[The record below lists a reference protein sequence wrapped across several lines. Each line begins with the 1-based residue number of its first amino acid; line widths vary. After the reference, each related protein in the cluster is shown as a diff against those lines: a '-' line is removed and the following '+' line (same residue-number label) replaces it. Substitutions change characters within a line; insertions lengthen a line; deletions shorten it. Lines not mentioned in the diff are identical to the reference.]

1 MSNQHQSD
9 FFVGS
14 ERELSFRVRRFLY
27 NRLTFIFAVAFL
39 LAALLPAFSDKG
51 IPSFSGKNTICV
63 EGILLRGA
71 EPILLVPRK
80 GIIPP
85 EIPPYSIIFPVTS
98 CREGLRLDVP
108 NSEANMA
115 YVRVTGY
122 PVFNRMHAL
131 LNVTDME
138 TVPPLSV
145 RTDLPE
151 VPAFEDRYVY
161 GTVSL
166 DGEIVSAACFAGM
179 NPGFG
184 KAQRASTIRSL
195 DSRIPPLLLI
205 RANNGDF
212 ISLWIVGEEGT
223 PIGTEIS
230 EWAGRPVTIKGE
242 ASMWMDKLIL
252 RTRKEWI
259 NERNAP

>member
-1 MSNQHQSD
+1 MNHHNQLD
-9 FFVGS
+9 FFIGND
-14 ERELSFRVRRFLY
+14 RELSYRARRFLH
-27 NRLTFIFAVAFL
+27 NRLAFVFAVTVL
-39 LAALLPAFSDKG
+39 LAILLPAFSGKG
-51 IPSFSGKNTICV
+51 IPSFRGNNTICV

-80 GIIPP
+80 GIIPA

-108 NSEANMA
+108 NSEANMS
-115 YVRVTGY
+115 YVRMKGY

-131 LNVTDME
+131 LHVTDIQ

-151 VPAFEDRYVY
+151 VPSFDDRYVY

-166 DGEIVSAACFAGM
+166 DGEIVSASCFASM

-195 DSRIPPLLLI
+195 ASRIPPLLLM
-205 RANNGDF
+205 RTSNGDF

-223 PIGTEIS
+223 PIGTEIA

-252 RTRKEWI
+252 RTRSDWI
-259 NERNAP
+259 NERNEP